1 MNFFFPPH
9 SRVQS
14 CSILRGVARAH
25 RVGVVPNCTMG
36 LFLET
41 LSLLSLAIKKVHRK
55 VGQNL
60 YLQYSPT
67 VPFDQS
73 PNQS

>member
-36 LFLET
+36 LFLGT
-41 LSLLSLAIKKVHRK
+41 LSLLSLAIRKVHR
-55 VGQNL
+55 
-60 YLQYSPT
+60 
-67 VPFDQS
+67 
-73 PNQS
+73 